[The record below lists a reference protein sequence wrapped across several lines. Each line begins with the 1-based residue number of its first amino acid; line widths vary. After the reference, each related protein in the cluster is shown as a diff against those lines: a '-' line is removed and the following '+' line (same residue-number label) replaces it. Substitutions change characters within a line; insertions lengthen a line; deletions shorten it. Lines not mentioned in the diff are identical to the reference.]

1 MNSILIFII
10 LIIISFIFYKSIF
23 MAIIDSIALAWLCY
37 STPFLIDNDGYIQ
50 NYLLVNINS
59 NLAQSMTSKIWFFL
73 SRCGLYFKLDY
84 LQFKTIIFIICMIL
98 FGIIVYRTVGT
109 NYGFIWG
116 LYFIYPALVD
126 IVQIRFFLA
135 TCVVL
140 LGLTFLKDNT
150 KSSYLIYLICLVTAI
165 FIHNTTVVYAI
176 FIIAPLMKKHKKTIL
191 KVICVLDVILLL
203 FRNNLLAFVER
214 FVNDKQQ
221 SYFSGNL
228 SIINVSLFIIIMIAV
243 AILTY
248 QIYCVGQEGNL
259 SENDKNTLEFFSNL
273 NIILLAII
281 PLLVLA
287 YNFYRLERISW
298 IILYLAFGILI
309 KYKKDWVVSRLQV
322 NMFAGSILLGI
333 FGFLI
338 MFLHYEPLIFETY
351 NFF

>member
-1 MNSILIFII
+1 MNYILIFIV
-10 LIIISFIFYKSIF
+10 LIILSFIFYKSIF

-59 NLAQSMTSKIWFFL
+59 NLAQSMTSKIWVFL
-73 SRCGLYFKLDY
+73 SRFGLYFKLDY

-98 FGIIVYRTVGT
+98 IGIIVYRTVGA

-135 TCVVL
+135 ICIVL
-140 LGLTFLKDNT
+140 LGLTFLKNNT
-150 KSSYLIYLICLVTAI
+150 KLSYLIYFICLVTAI

-176 FIIAPLMKKHKKTIL
+176 FFITPFMKKYKKIIL
-191 KVICVLDVILLL
+191 QIICILDVIFLL
-203 FRNNLLAFVER
+203 FRNNLLTFVER
-214 FVNDKQQ
+214 FVNDKQRG
-221 SYFSGNL
+221 YFEGNL
-228 SIINVSLFIIIMIAV
+228 SFINVSLFIIIMIAV

-248 QIYCVGQEGNL
+248 QIYRVGQEGNL
-259 SENDKNTLEFFSNL
+259 NENDKSTLEFFSNL
-273 NIILLAII
+273 NIILLALI

-298 IILYLAFGILI
+298 IILYLALGILI
-309 KYKKDWVVSRLQV
+309 KYKKDWVVSKIKV
-322 NMFAGSILLGI
+322 NVVAGSILLGI
-333 FGFLI
+333 FGFLV
-338 MFLHYEPLIFETY
+338 MFLHYEPLIIETY